1 MKQDLEIVSL
11 NAGDLD
17 IEELER
23 RLELAL
29 GSPISPD
36 FCLINI
42 CFDHCG
48 VDCGDACGAR
58 CSLAPCGAANCSL
71 LCSTRVEP

>member
-11 NAGDLD
+11 NADDLD

-29 GSPISPD
+29 GSPVSPD
-36 FCLINI
+36 FCFIDI
-42 CFDHCG
+42 CFSDCG
-48 VDCGDACGAR
+48 VNCDDLCGAR
-58 CSLAPCGAANCSL
+58 CSLAPCGAANCSS
-71 LCSTRVEP
+71 LCTTRVEP